1 MRAAGKTFGFMRF
14 VITVNA
20 ARGGCAR
27 REVFENLDRL
37 CDRRDR
43 DPFRRFTC
51 ALLALVRGRA
61 YAMAHDQAIIAAG
74 ERQTTRTHG
83 LYLTIA
89 HAGEVGADDIG
100 CSLQHALFVEKG
112 LDVEAVAPRATRLRA
127 DRDRRIHATHLD
139 IEFVDGGGDQIW
151 RAGGELE
158 MCLGFGRCVDTN
170 MKMEKMHVYRRGD
183 RTGACIL
190 TN

>member
-1 MRAAGKTFGFMRF
+1 MVAVDIELAHDLRRDAILGASLNDENGPQR
-14 VITVNA
+14 VNA

-51 ALLALVRGRA
+51 ALLALVRDRA

-74 ERQTTRTHG
+74 ERQTARAHG

-112 LDVEAVAPRATRLRA
+112 L
-127 DRDRRIHATHLD
+127 
-139 IEFVDGGGDQIW
+139 
-151 RAGGELE
+151 
-158 MCLGFGRCVDTN
+158 
-170 MKMEKMHVYRRGD
+170 
-183 RTGACIL
+183 
-190 TN
+190 